1 LNNYPSNWNRVSND
15 EDCNII
21 TVADCS
27 AEAKEVLDDFQAKLG
42 RKVEHFSVRFFFI
55 IFSMEN

>member
-27 AEAKEVLDDFQAKLG
+27 AEAKEVLDDFQAKLE
-42 RKVEHFSVRFFFI
+42 RKVEYFSVRFFLFFVFI
-55 IFSMEN
+55 EN